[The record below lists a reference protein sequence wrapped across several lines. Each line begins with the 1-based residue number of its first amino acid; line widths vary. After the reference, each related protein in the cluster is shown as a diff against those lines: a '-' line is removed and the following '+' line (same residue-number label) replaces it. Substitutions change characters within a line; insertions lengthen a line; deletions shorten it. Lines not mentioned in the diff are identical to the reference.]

1 VDPLTHA
8 LVGAAAAR
16 VALARPLGPAAWLPG
31 IAGALIPDLD
41 ALARLSGDPLAYA
54 TYHRHFTHAL
64 LFAPVGG
71 AVAALPWLLRPAM
84 RGRWLAVYAAAVTG
98 YASHGL
104 LDAVTTYGTL
114 VFWPFSNARVSLSW
128 ISVIDPLFT
137 LALAVGVA
145 AAAWR
150 RRAGPAALALLV
162 GLGYLALGAVQRERA
177 LDAQQRIAA
186 HRGDERVRGE
196 AFPTIGNH
204 LVWRSLYQVGDTL
217 RLDRI
222 RVPWFGPPTWAP
234 ATAVPAIAE
243 TQLPSA
249 VQADPL
255 ALRDFRR
262 FHWFSGGWVAPAPE
276 DPALLGDARYSLA
289 PGRYAPI
296 WAIRLRPGERP
307 PVEWVD
313 RTRDRSLEFTPLWQE
328 ITGRHPDLRP
338 LVGAPAPGPTGARGD
353 ERGKSRDMK
362 RVAPPRTAAVQ
373 GGPGWPRHPSGQPRT

>member
-1 VDPLTHA
+1 MDPLTHA

-41 ALARLSGDPLAYA
+41 GLARLSGDPLAYA

-104 LDAVTTYGTL
+104 LDAVTSYGTL
-114 VFWPFSNARVSLSW
+114 LFWPFSNARVSLSW

-186 HRGDERVRGE
+186 HRGDARVRGD

-234 ATAVPAIAE
+234 TTAVPAIAE

-262 FHWFSGGWVAPAPE
+262 FRWFSGGWVAPAPE

-296 WAIRLRPGERP
+296 WAIRLRPGQRP

-338 LVGAPAPGPTGARGD
+338 LVGAPAPGPPGRAARSAG
-353 ERGKSRDMK
+353 SP
-362 RVAPPRTAAVQ
+362 AT
-373 GGPGWPRHPSGQPRT
+373 